1 MLRLSHSEGVPAV
14 KLNALA
20 KVEREIRNTTRVKG
34 VNIAKIKRDKE
45 RTKREEGATTT
56 TRGKGTWAKGL
67 VAQRSDHNFKF
78 PLNKLFHIGISTE
91 FSSNSLF
98 VRFSERR
105 WISVG
110 RLSHFF

>member
-14 KLNALA
+14 KVNALPR
-20 KVEREIRNTTRVKG
+20 VEREIRNTTRVKG
-34 VNIAKIKRDKE
+34 VNIAKIKTDKE

-67 VAQRSDHNFKF
+67 VARRSNHDEVNFKF

-91 FSSNSLF
+91 FSSVLVQLVAML
-98 VRFSERR
+98 VRTIF
-105 WISVG
+105 G
-110 RLSHFF
+110 TA